1 MELFRVLATETGL
14 LALTLKDNVLPLA
27 RLDKS
32 SSLLGGEMVL
42 QILAAGIEEDEFV
55 SSALTLEDFLNE
67 MSATGGVAI
76 SDEQNGFRFRVP
88 FDKRYEKGNEERD
101 EK

>member
-1 MELFRVLATETGL
+1 MLATETRL

-27 RLDKS
+27 RLYKS
-32 SSLLGGEMVL
+32 PSLLGGEMVL

-55 SSALTLEDFLNE
+55 SCALALKDFFDK
-67 MSATGGVAI
+67 MSATRGIAI

-88 FDKRYEKGNEERD
+88 FDKRREKGNE
-101 EK
+101 

>member
-1 MELFRVLATETGL
+1 MELFRMLATETGL

-32 SSLLGGEMVL
+32 SSLLGGKMVL

-55 SSALTLEDFLNE
+55 SCALTLKDFFDK
-67 MSATGGVAI
+67 MSATRGVAI

-88 FDKRYEKGNEERD
+88 FDKRREKGNE
-101 EK
+101 

>member
-1 MELFRVLATETGL
+1 MELFRMLATETGL

-27 RLDKS
+27 RLYKLP
-32 SSLLGGEMVL
+32 SLLGGEMVL

-55 SSALTLEDFLNE
+55 SCALTLKDFLDK

-88 FDKRYEKGNEERD
+88 FDKRRKKENE
-101 EK
+101 